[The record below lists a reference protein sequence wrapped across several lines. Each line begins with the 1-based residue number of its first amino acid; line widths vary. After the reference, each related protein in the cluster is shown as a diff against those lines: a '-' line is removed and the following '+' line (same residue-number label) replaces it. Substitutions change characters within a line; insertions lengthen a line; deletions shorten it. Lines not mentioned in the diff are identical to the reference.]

1 MQEYAMTVTL
11 TEKAEFRLRGF
22 LQGSANPSPE
32 KGIRVGVNDGGC
44 SGYQYTLDI
53 TNSPK
58 PGDLVEQQGRVLVYI
73 DPQSA
78 PLLSGVVID
87 FVEGLMESG
96 FKFSNPNA
104 TDTCG
109 CGQSFQAGDYT
120 PAAVP
125 CS

>member
-1 MQEYAMTVTL
+1 MTVTL

-22 LQGSANPSPE
+22 LQTSANPTPE
-32 KGIRVGVNDGGC
+32 KGIRVGVSDGGC
-44 SGYQYTLDI
+44 SGYQYTLDVA
-53 TNSPK
+53 NSPR
-58 PGDLVEQQGRVLVYI
+58 PDDLVERQGRVLIYI

-78 PLLSGVVID
+78 PLLNGVIID
-87 FVEGLMESG
+87 FVDGLMESG

-109 CGQSFQAGDYT
+109 CGQSFQAGDCT